1 MLKTLKIEDWKN
13 IKPFEHFLTPL
24 DKSIRVVRDTLLQ
37 MEKDGPLK
45 MKYIIENNKELQ
57 EQTIDMVKK
66 DIVAQWLMG
75 NELKQDQFNF
85 LYEVIKI
92 IYDSAL
98 RDKLIARDPII
109 IDYVIPN
116 LTALKSLLVVRN
128 I

>member
-1 MLKTLKIEDWKN
+1 
-13 IKPFEHFLTPL
+13 
-24 DKSIRVVRDTLLQ
+24 
-37 MEKDGPLK
+37 

-57 EQTIDMVKK
+57 DQTIDMVKK
-66 DIVAQWLMG
+66 DIISQWLMG
-75 NELKQDQFNF
+75 DELKQDQFNF

-98 RDKLIARDPII
+98 RDKLISRDPII

-116 LTALKSLLVVRN
+116 LTALKSLMVIRN